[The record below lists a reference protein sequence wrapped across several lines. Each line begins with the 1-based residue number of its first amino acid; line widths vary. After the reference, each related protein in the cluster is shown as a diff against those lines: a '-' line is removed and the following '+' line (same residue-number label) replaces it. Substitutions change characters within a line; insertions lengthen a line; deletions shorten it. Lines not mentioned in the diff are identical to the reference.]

1 MNVTSQH
8 LTGFAVGVAVTTV
21 AYYAYKQNQDKVD
34 DFLRRQ
40 GIQVP
45 ESGIR
50 DPGQMSLEDL
60 VSEKERLEDV
70 IAEREAGAGQEA
82 A

>member
-1 MNVTSQH
+1 MLNITSQH
-8 LTGFAVGVAVTTV
+8 ITGFAVGVGTAAVV
-21 AYYAYKQNQDKVD
+21 YYAYKQNQTKVD

-45 ESGIR
+45 DQGGK
-50 DPGQMSLEDL
+50 DPSTMTLEEL
-60 VSEKERLEDV
+60 VAEKERFEDL
-70 IAEREAGAGQEA
+70 IAEREIAEKPA